1 MSRSFPGL
9 ASVSSSAGVRIPRIE
24 WAQLTCRVVALLV
37 LASVL
42 PATTLAA
49 TYRVGSGGGCTHAS
63 IQAAVNTAAGNAGL
77 DTIRITRTL
86 AYGNQNIVV
95 EADTAGIEFIGGY
108 ADCQTNSITLPNT
121 AVSGAGGA
129 AAAVFSLRGIATV
142 FMNNLEISGG
152 DSTSA
157 GGGIEIV
164 GGPKSIVLSNLF
176 IHNNQGR
183 YGGGI
188 SARHSAPNT
197 NELFVLIDG
206 DTAISGN
213 TSTESGFNFGG
224 GGLYC
229 ENASVLVSGGTYLLG
244 NSSANYG
251 GGIAASGCAVE
262 IGSVGLL
269 GGVLLNNYAA
279 RDGGGLYAS
288 LSRSIVSFY
297 TADPEQPAAVI
308 GNTAGEDGGGIMAF
322 TNAQVSVY
330 DAIIR
335 DNVAQR
341 GAGVAIEDVD
351 GTPSVTRFLMQ
362 GTTLGAPGAARNCAR
377 REACNRIS
385 DNSAQNG
392 SGGAT
397 PGAALFVRAGN
408 DFAASAILRSTRV
421 EGNEGQNLIDFDLD
435 GDVSLDGALVEGNT
449 LTGPMFDTSGPNA
462 ENLVIA
468 ASTIAANVFGAGQ
481 PVINARNVCAI
492 ESGGYRG
499 THVYRSII
507 WQPGHALIAM
517 GGTPNLNCFQY
528 LLANDLGVLPA
539 STLNG
544 VGDPLFN
551 NAAAGNFRLR
561 LSSPALDYAVAQSAN
576 STRDIGPRVLD
587 DPTIV
592 NEFGAHDLGAYEI
605 DQIFVDGFE

>member
-1 MSRSFPGL
+1 MSRSVPGL
-9 ASVSSSAGVRIPRIE
+9 TPVPPSAGARIPRIE
-24 WAQLTCRVVALLV
+24 WAQLTCRGVAFLALAVLLPV
-37 LASVL
+37 TS
-42 PATTLAA
+42 LAA
-49 TYRVGSGGGCTHAS
+49 TYRVGSGGGCTHAT

-77 DTIRITRTL
+77 DTVRITRTL
-86 AYGNQNIVV
+86 NYTNQNIVV

-108 ADCQTNSITLPNT
+108 ADCQTNSITLPHT

-129 AAAVFSLRGIATV
+129 AAPVFSLRGIATI
-142 FMNNLEISGG
+142 FMNNLEITGG
-152 DSTSA
+152 DSTSV

-164 GGPKSIVLSNLF
+164 GGPKTIVLSNLF

-188 SARHSAPNT
+188 SARHSASNT

-213 TSTESGFNFGG
+213 TSTESGFSYGG

-229 ENASVLVSGGTYLLG
+229 ENANVLVAGGTYLLG

-251 GGIAASGCAVE
+251 GGIAAWGCAVE
-262 IGSVGLL
+262 IGSTGLL

-279 RDGGGLYAS
+279 REGGGLYAGNG
-288 LSRSIVSFY
+288 RSIVSFY
-297 TADPEQPAAVI
+297 TADPGQPAAVI
-308 GNTAGEDGGGIMAF
+308 GNTAGEDGGGIMVF

-341 GAGVAIEDVD
+341 GAAVALEDVD

-397 PGAALFVRAGN
+397 PGAALFIRAGD
-408 DFAASAILRSTRV
+408 DFAANAILRSTRL
-421 EGNEGQNLIDFDLD
+421 EGNEGQTLVDIDLD
-435 GDVSLDGALVEGNT
+435 GDVSFDGALIEGNT
-449 LTGPMFDTSGPNA
+449 LTGPLFDTSGPNA

-468 ASTIAANVFGAGQ
+468 ASTIAANVIGAGQ
-481 PVINARNVCAI
+481 PVINARNVCAV

-499 THVYRSII
+499 THLYRSII
-507 WQPGHALIAM
+507 WQPGHAMVAM
-517 GGTPNLNCFQY
+517 GGTPSLNCFQY

-544 VGDPLFN
+544 VGDPRFV

-561 LSSPALDYAVAQSAN
+561 IDSPALDFALAQPAN

-587 DPTIV
+587 DPV
-592 NEFGAHDLGAYEI
+592 VANEFGPHDLGAYEI
-605 DQIFVDGFE
+605 DLIFADGFE